1 MGLVVGTL
9 FTAEDNHPQKRNG
22 QNGADGTN
30 HGRVHLNISLK
41 EFSRVKAPT
50 LNGYLSIGG
59 SPPELHVVHHRDQL
73 ANDLHHDGSN
83 GHDKKGGQDAKE
95 DREDKLNAQFGRL
108 FLGDLAGL
116 YAHVIGVRAQ

>member
-41 EFSRVKAPT
+41 KFSRVKAPT

-59 SPPELHVVHHRDQL
+59 SAPELHVVHHRDQL
-73 ANDLHHDGSN
+73 ANDLHHDGS
-83 GHDKKGGQDAKE
+83 D
-95 DREDKLNAQFGRL
+95 
-108 FLGDLAGL
+108 GD
-116 YAHVIGVRAQ
+116 YEK